1 MAWLAVEMSVF
12 LLVVSP
18 NIVNCGSSLDYSFLA
33 FSPFK
38 CPSHSEI
45 TTCAAGKPTE
55 LVNGTSRT
63 HCGNVCRQHGWNW
76 FNFIEDSEQHRLG
89 QCQLLEKQPEK
100 ITERPRCS
108 LYTVSKFM
116 D

>member
-1 MAWLAVEMSVF
+1 MTWLAVEASVF
-12 LLVVSP
+12 LLAVSLKIA
-18 NIVNCGSSLDYSFLA
+18 NSGSSFDYSSLA

-38 CPSHSEI
+38 CPQSQVS
-45 TTCAAGKPTE
+45 TCAVGEPTE

-76 FNFIEDSEQHRLG
+76 FNFIEDNEQHRLG
-89 QCQLLEKQPEK
+89 QCQLFEKQPEK